1 MYCELTMRVGW
12 CAVKAG
18 PFHEHSNQLW
28 NISGV
33 PNWPKVYSGKILFHI
48 DKTHKSRYIF
58 AVNKIFLP
66 K

>member
-1 MYCELTMRVGW
+1 MRVGW

-33 PNWPKVYSGKILFHI
+33 PNWPKVYSGKILIQI
-48 DKTHKSRYIF
+48 DKSTVVTFLLLTKSF
-58 AVNKIFLP
+58 SLNE
-66 K
+66 